1 MLVKTYRGTA
11 SERCVVAL
19 ENQRFILQQPA
30 ELVLAFLH
38 DDYSALCDCNGN
50 PPTAEQ
56 AEYYREQFA
65 RHSAAPLLRDM
76 INHVL
81 VCEQERGFDPV
92 ARLAAYAFAHDM
104 FDLSRVAS
112 FSQRVTLETSVDSQ
126 NRDMLERW
134 HQLLQEGK
142 GEAITTRGELF
153 DALLADAQAAGS
165 PFSLTLAAEFSSPSQ
180 LLKSFVVEM
189 VHTRVLLHRCA
200 CGLYALAGEALPCSC
215 D

>member
-19 ENQRFILQQPA
+19 ENQRFVLRQPA

-38 DDYSALCDCNGN
+38 DDYAALHGCDGT
-50 PPTAEQ
+50 PPTPEQ
-56 AEYYREQFA
+56 TEHYHEQFA

-76 INHVL
+76 ISHVL

-92 ARLAAYAFAHDM
+92 TRLAAYAFAHDM

-126 NRDMLERW
+126 NRDMFTRW
-134 HQLLQEGK
+134 NELAQNGRGQE
-142 GEAITTRGELF
+142 ITTRRELF
-153 DALLADAQAAGS
+153 DALLEDATTAGS
-165 PFSLTLAAEFSSPSQ
+165 PFSLTLVAEFSSPSQ
-180 LLKSFVVEM
+180 LLKSVVVEM
-189 VHTRVLLHRCA
+189 VHTRTLLRRCD
-200 CGLYALAGEALPCSC
+200 CGRYALAGEELACGC
-215 D
+215 E

>member
-19 ENQRFILQQPA
+19 ETQRFMLRQPA

-38 DDYSALCDCNGN
+38 DDYSTLHGCDGN
-50 PPTAEQ
+50 PPTPEQ
-56 AEYYREQFA
+56 AEHYYEQFSQ
-65 RHSAAPLLRDM
+65 HSAAPLLRDM

-92 ARLAAYAFAHDM
+92 TRLAAYAFAHDM

-126 NRDMLERW
+126 NRDMLSRW
-134 HQLLQEGK
+134 NILAQSGK
-142 GEAITTRGELF
+142 TQTQRELF
-153 DALLADAQAAGS
+153 DALLEDAQAAGN
-165 PFSLTLAAEFSSPSQ
+165 PFTLTLAAEFSSPSQ
-180 LLKSFVVEM
+180 LLKSIVVEM
-189 VHTRVLLHRCA
+189 VHMRVLLCCCD
-200 CGLYALAGEALPCSC
+200 CGRYALAADTLPCAC
-215 D
+215 T

>member
-19 ENQRFILQQPA
+19 ENQRFMLQRPV

-38 DDYSALCDCNGN
+38 DDYSALQDCNGN
-50 PPTAEQ
+50 PATPEQ
-56 AEYYREQFA
+56 ALLYHEQFTQ
-65 RHSAAPLLRDM
+65 HSAAPLLRDM
-76 INHVL
+76 INYVL

-134 HQLLQEGK
+134 HKLLQEGK
-142 GEAITTRGELF
+142 GCAITTREELF
-153 DALLADAQAAGS
+153 EALLADAQAAGS

-180 LLKSFVVEM
+180 LLKSIVVEM
-189 VHTRVLLHRCA
+189 VHTRVLLRHCN
-200 CGLYALAGEALPCSC
+200 CGLYALAGEAPSC
-215 D
+215 GCD